1 MDKMRKPFQG
11 VWNIIRF
18 NWQFYVLAIVSAVV
32 LFLLRNNFNVALLAA
47 SNILVFLIL
56 GTILVSL
63 IVSWYIYDFSNLYKL
78 SWLDNLPIKGNEKM
92 VNINAGFDETS
103 NLLKSKFANSELVVY
118 DFYDPAKHT
127 EVSIKRA
134 RKAYPPFPNTQQV
147 KTNYLPLEDNS
158 AEKVFAIL
166 SAHEI
171 RNEEER
177 KIFFQELRRVVS
189 LTGQIIVT
197 EHLRDTANF
206 LAFNIGAF
214 HFHSKTS
221 WLKAFQSSGLRV
233 VKEIKITPFI
243 TTFILDKNGITS

>member
-1 MDKMRKPFQG
+1 MRKPFQG

-18 NWQFYVLAIVSAVV
+18 NWQFYVLAIVSTVV
-32 LFLLRNNFNVALLAA
+32 LLLLRNNFNAALRAA
-47 SNILVFLIL
+47 SDILVVLIIGSTL
-56 GTILVSL
+56 ISLV
-63 IVSWYIYDFSNLYKL
+63 VSCYIYDFSNLYTL
-78 SWLDNLPIKGNEKM
+78 SWLDTLPIKGNHKI

-103 NLLKSKFANSELVVY
+103 NLLKSKFANSELLVF

-147 KTNYLPLEDNS
+147 KPADLPLKANS
-158 AEKVFAIL
+158 ADKIFAIL

-177 KIFFQELRRVVS
+177 KSFFKELRRVLS
-189 LTGQIIVT
+189 PTGQIIVT
-197 EHLRDTANF
+197 EHLRDAANF
-206 LAFNIGAF
+206 LAYNIGAF
-214 HFHSKTS
+214 HFHSKAS

-233 VKEIKITPFI
+233 AEEIKITPFI
-243 TTFILDKNGITS
+243 TTFILDKNGVTS